1 MNEITINIMVAERTY
16 KLKVESEK
24 EERVRKAASAIN
36 DQIKSYAQTYAY
48 KDNQDLLAMTAIQLA
63 TSEAMLKAELGFK
76 NQEMDHKLQQLDKL
90 LSSHVDGIE
99 QL

>member
-16 KLKVESEK
+16 KLKVDSEK
-24 EERVRKAASAIN
+24 EERVRRAANTIN
-36 DQIKSYAQTYAY
+36 DQIKLYAQAYAY
-48 KDNQDLLAMTAIQLA
+48 NDNQDLLAMTAIQLA

-90 LSSHVDGIE
+90 LSDHIKE
-99 QL
+99 